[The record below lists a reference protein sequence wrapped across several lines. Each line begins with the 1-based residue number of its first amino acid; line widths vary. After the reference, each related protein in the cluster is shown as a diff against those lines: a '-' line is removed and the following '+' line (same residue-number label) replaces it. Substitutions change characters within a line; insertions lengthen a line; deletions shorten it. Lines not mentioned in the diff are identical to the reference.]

1 MSSLLKSQK
10 HFFLMP
16 AVAIAWFYFLSLNIC
31 SLPLLPA
38 TAAPASAS
46 KDHISGVISH
56 FTTGWGVYDIKAC
69 SAGIRIQS
77 QTGAILIATPPDW
90 TVIVFRPKQ
99 KKAAK
104 MSYAMFRTKNR
115 FAVKLSNIREKPR
128 IIRTAGINAVQFT
141 FYINSKLDETTS
153 LTSLYRSQQK
163 EQIVLRKELAFAC
176 DKNDVP
182 KQAKEIWRSYF
193 ESPVVEEI
201 PISTILYMASGE
213 RRVLM
218 DTKTFKRGM
227 IKRSDFVVPSGLSY
241 TGQFVEMIYGK
252 EMEGVADL
260 LLEP

>member
-1 MSSLLKSQK
+1 
-10 HFFLMP
+10 MP
-16 AVAIAWFYFLSLNIC
+16 AVAIVWFCFLFLNLY
-31 SLPLLPA
+31 SLPQFPA
-38 TAAPASAS
+38 SAAPAS
-46 KDHISGVISH
+46 KDKYVGVISH

-69 SAGIRIQS
+69 AAGIRIQS

-90 TVIVFRPKQ
+90 TVFVFRPKQ
-99 KKAAK
+99 MKAAK
-104 MSYAMFRTKNR
+104 MTYAMFRTKNR
-115 FAVKLSNIREKPR
+115 FAVKLSSIREKPR
-128 IIRTAGINAVQFT
+128 AIRIAGINAVQYT

-163 EQIVLRKELAFAC
+163 QQIVLRKELAFAPGT
-176 DKNDVP
+176 DNVP

-201 PISTILYMASGE
+201 PISTVLYMAGGE

-218 DTKTFKRGM
+218 DTKTFKRGTM
-227 IKRSDFVVPSGLSY
+227 SHSDFVVPTGLSY